1 MVGWFHPDYHPILFS
16 PFRLNGCRVSCQN
29 LISPRRPFTK
39 KKTKQKTFDSNCLII
54 NLTIISRDFDA
65 QMKIQ
70 ISNTPCVAPNNIIRY
85 YTVYMEISLS
95 TNPSSSSSESY
106 FIYKFRV
113 VVVVYLGERVLAC
126 GTNAFSPRC
135 SWRPVEAIDVV
146 SEWSSGVAR

>member
-1 MVGWFHPDYHPILFS
+1 
-16 PFRLNGCRVSCQN
+16 
-29 LISPRRPFTK
+29 
-39 KKTKQKTFDSNCLII
+39 
-54 NLTIISRDFDA
+54 
-65 QMKIQ
+65 
-70 ISNTPCVAPNNIIRY
+70 
-85 YTVYMEISLS
+85 VYMEISLS
-95 TNPSSSSSESY
+95 SPSSSSSESY